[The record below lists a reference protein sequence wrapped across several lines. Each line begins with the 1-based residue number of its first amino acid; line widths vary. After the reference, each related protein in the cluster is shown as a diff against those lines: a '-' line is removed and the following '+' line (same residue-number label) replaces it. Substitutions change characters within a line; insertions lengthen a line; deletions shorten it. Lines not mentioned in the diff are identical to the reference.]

1 MKKMEFSFADKVVLV
16 TGAAGG
22 IGRAISEQFGAA
34 GARLF
39 INGFQSEKLA
49 RFSAELSKQGVENS
63 YMAID
68 ITALGA
74 PEELVGAV
82 IAKYGK
88 IDVLVNCAG
97 TNRPQSAE
105 DVTEQNWD
113 VILGVNLKALFFM
126 CQAAGREMIKRNG
139 GKIINISSQAG
150 IAAIP
155 ARAAYGASKGG
166 VNQLTRN
173 LALDW
178 AKYNITVNAVAPTFV
193 QTPLTKNMLADPDF
207 QKYVIASIPLG
218 RMAQPEEVAYATVFL
233 ASDFADMITG
243 HILLVDGGWTIH

>member
-1 MKKMEFSFADKVVLV
+1 MKKPEFSFANKVVLV

-39 INGFQSEKLA
+39 LNGFQEEKLA
-49 RFSAELSKQGVENS
+49 KFALELSKQGVQNDHK
-63 YMAID
+63 AID

-82 IAKYGK
+82 IEKFGK

-97 TNRPQSAE
+97 INRPQSAE
-105 DVTEQNWD
+105 DVTDRNWD
-113 VILGVNLKALFFM
+113 NILDVNLKALFFM
-126 CQAAGREMIKRNG
+126 CQAAGRELIKRDG
-139 GKIINISSQAG
+139 GKIVNISSQAG
-150 IAAIP
+150 IVAIP
-155 ARAAYGASKGG
+155 GRTAYAASKSG

-173 LALDW
+173 LALEW
-178 AKYNITVNAVAPTFV
+178 AKFNINVNAVAPTFV
-193 QTPLTKNMLADPDF
+193 LTSLTKNMLADEDF

-218 RMAQPEEVAYATVFL
+218 RMAEPEEVAYATLFL
-233 ASDFADMITG
+233 ASDMANMITG
-243 HILLVDGGWTIH
+243 HVLSVDGGWTIH